1 VYRRISLKIAFVD
14 EDLSQRTGSRRFT
27 CEVAHQLKTLGHEV
41 EIYTTKLDTRKCF
54 QEFLRMP
61 IHLVPGKK
69 AISGESPF
77 FSRRES
83 DLLKIPTEL
92 AYLWRQT
99 QYALEISR
107 NIAESR
113 CDVALYQ
120 YHGEHWLLP
129 YFYNLSEPV
138 GMVYLNVLRPMPP
151 PFNVPFMEATLRRRL
166 IDGLYDSLPFIIL
179 KKASFRKL
187 STFLAPSRF
196 QLEKARSQGTVGRKR
211 TAVVPLGVDRGRFHP
226 VNKSENFALYLGR
239 INPHKSLELAVMAM
253 KNTPESHS
261 LIIAGDI
268 EPQHT
273 WYKAKLFNLAEE
285 VGISDRFNIVSS
297 PSDSEVVRLM
307 QECSL
312 FLFPSTIDTFGLV
325 VLEAMACGKPV
336 VACNRGGV
344 PEVLGDTGF
353 LLEPSVDEWA
363 SAVSRLIAD
372 SSLRQRMGMKALER
386 SKAFSWEN
394 TTHKLLDVLMG
405 KSLEMN

>member
-1 VYRRISLKIAFVD
+1 
-14 EDLSQRTGSRRFT
+14 
-27 CEVAHQLKTLGHEV
+27 
-41 EIYTTKLDTRKCF
+41 
-54 QEFLRMP
+54 
-61 IHLVPGKK
+61 
-69 AISGESPF
+69 
-77 FSRRES
+77 
-83 DLLKIPTEL
+83 LKIPTEL
-92 AYLWRQT
+92 AYLVRQT

-107 NIAESR
+107 NIANSG

-129 YFYNLSEPV
+129 YFYNFSEPV

-166 IDGLYDSLPFIIL
+166 IDGLYDLLPFKSL

-187 STFLAPSRF
+187 STFLTPSRF
-196 QLEKARSQGTVGRKR
+196 QLERARSQGTIGHKKA
-211 TAVVPLGVDRGRFHP
+211 AVVPLGVDCSRFHP
-226 VNKSENFALYLGR
+226 VDKSENFALCLGR

-253 KNTPESHS
+253 KNAPESCS

-273 WYKAKLFNLAEE
+273 WYKSKLFKLAET
-285 VGISDRFNIVSS
+285 VGISDRFDIVSS
-297 PSDSEVVRLM
+297 PPDSEVVRLI
-307 QECSL
+307 QECSI

-344 PEVLGDTGF
+344 PEVLGDTGL
-353 LLEPSVDEWA
+353 LLEPSVGEWA
-363 SAVSRLIAD
+363 SAVSRLISD
-372 SSLRQRMGMKALER
+372 SSLRLKIGMKALER

-394 TTHKLLDVLMG
+394 TTNKLLDVLLG